1 MKLTPGF
8 NFTNPLPQVANA
20 PAYGIWCKRCH
31 SVSPTKQTHQQT
43 RLVHRTRSNAQLFLY
58 HVPKNRVNLLGQKL
72 IMKGSISPTIQCK
85 SQMRQRMAY
94 EAKDVIHFHQQNC
107 ALTLLVQ
114 RVRSYAQRLLCTLY
128 VMCQKHRV
136 NLLAQKV
143 LIKC

>member
-43 RLVHRTRSNAQLFLY
+43 RSNAQLFLY

-72 IMKGSISPTIQCK
+72 IMKGSISPAIQCK

-107 ALTLLVQ
+107 SLTLLLLQ

-128 VMCQKHRV
+128 VMCPKRRV